1 MDIPT
6 VSRWFGHTDGGAL
19 AMKTYGHLLREHSIA
34 QRAECQFRAYTS
46 TAGCGCDSVFSDGIS
61 AEQQRLF
68 RLTGQRLRAPAH
80 PYKWQASL
88 RSGGWRC
95 GSQVRIE
102 ADNFG
107 RGRKACECRALYR
120 ARRRNSHRVFRTTD

>member
-1 MDIPT
+1 
-6 VSRWFGHTDGGAL
+6 
-19 AMKTYGHLLREHSIA
+19 MKTYGHLLREHSIA
-34 QRAECQFRAYTS
+34 QRAECQFGAYTN
-46 TAGCGCDSVFSDGIS
+46 TAGCRCDSVFSDGIS
-61 AEQQRLF
+61 AEQQRSFF

-80 PYKWQASL
+80 PWKWRASV

-107 RGRKACECRALYR
+107 GGRRACERRALYR
-120 ARRRNSHRVFRTTD
+120 ARRRK